1 MPQLTTIIMLALAA
15 TAAAGIAAATQ
26 VAPAAQA
33 GTAQAPA
40 SPDKKDVAAALNF
53 TMKDIDGKDVA
64 LSKYQGKVVLIV
76 NVASECGLTPQY
88 ADLQALH
95 DKYAEQGLV
104 ILGFPA
110 NEFNQQEPG
119 SNEDIKTFCTT
130 KYNVKFPMFAK
141 VVVKGEGQ
149 CDLYKF
155 LTSSD
160 TNPKFAGEI
169 QWNFTKFLL
178 ARDGRVVNRFEPKVK
193 PSADEVIKAIEA
205 ELAKQA
211 A

>member
-1 MPQLTTIIMLALAA
+1 MPHLTTIIMVAVAA
-15 TAAAGIAAATQ
+15 TAAVCIAAATR

-33 GTAQAPA
+33 SSAQAPA
-40 SPDKKDVAAALNF
+40 LPDKKDVPAGLNF

-64 LSKYQGKVVLIV
+64 LSKYRGKVVLIV

-95 DKYAEQGLV
+95 DKYAEQGLA

-119 SNEDIKTFCTT
+119 TNKDIKTFCAE
-130 KYNVKFPMFAK
+130 KYGVKFDMFSK

-155 LTSSD
+155 LTATD

-169 QWNFTKFLL
+169 QWNFTKFLI
-178 ARDGRVVNRFEPKVK
+178 ARDGSVVNRFEPKVK
-193 PSADEVIKAIEA
+193 PLAEEVTKAIEA
-205 ELAKQA
+205 ELAKKA
-211 A
+211 T

>member
-33 GTAQAPA
+33 GTAQVPA

-155 LTSSD
+155 LTSSE

-178 ARDGRVVNRFEPKVK
+178 ARDGSVVNRFEPKIK
-193 PSADEVIKAIEA
+193 PSADEVIKAIET